1 MCDQRQHIDM
11 EKILLNHTF
20 KPYFYRLQT
29 DIIDGFLINCQF
41 KFDLQIIVHTR
52 DLSSIS
58 NNSEIQWERVV

>member
-41 KFDLQIIVHTR
+41 KTVALISLDINNQMFTKDWNTLII
-52 DLSSIS
+52 
-58 NNSEIQWERVV
+58 